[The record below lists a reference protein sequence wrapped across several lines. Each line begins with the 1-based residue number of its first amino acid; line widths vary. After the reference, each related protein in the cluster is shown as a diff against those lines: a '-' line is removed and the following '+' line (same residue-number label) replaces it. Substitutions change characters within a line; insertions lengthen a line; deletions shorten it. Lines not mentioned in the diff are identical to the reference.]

1 MLIFYYRFRDKC
13 LNHISSA
20 ETGHVRKL
28 QTEMRE
34 LRERGNIRHNEI
46 KERDQARQNHSE
58 ERAQAIEN
66 RFEERLQGLQNHF
79 EERVNVL
86 TDINHKRGTLGGTQ
100 YRNPVRKNGKYRN
113 TASKIV

>member
-1 MLIFYYRFRDKC
+1 MLESHRQC
-13 LNHISSA
+13 
-20 ETGHVRKL
+20 ETGHEARKL

-34 LRERGNIRHNEI
+34 RRERENIRHNEI

-58 ERAQAIEN
+58 ERAQALEN

-86 TDINHKRGTLGGTQ
+86 TDINHKL
-100 YRNPVRKNGKYRN
+100 KADRN
-113 TASKIV
+113 TTRMALFFLIVIIAVLLGCLGKREEQIKRP